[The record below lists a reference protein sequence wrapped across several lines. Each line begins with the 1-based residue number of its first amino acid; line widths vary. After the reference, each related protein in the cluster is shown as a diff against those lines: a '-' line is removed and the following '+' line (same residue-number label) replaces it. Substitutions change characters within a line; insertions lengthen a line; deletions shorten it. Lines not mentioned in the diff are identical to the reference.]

1 MKGIAFTFFVT
12 GVVAVVFG
20 MGWGLQMAA
29 SGDHAMA
36 GAHAHLN
43 LVGWA
48 SFALFG
54 LYYHVT
60 PRAAASVLARIHYA
74 VALAGLVVMVI
85 GIALTVRG
93 GSELAAVLGSL
104 LTAASMLIFLY
115 TVARNGLG
123 DAMRG

>member
-1 MKGIAFTFFVT
+1 MKGVAFTFFVT

-20 MGWGLQMAA
+20 MGWGLHMAA

-60 PRAAASVLARIHYA
+60 PKAAASVLARIHYA

-93 GSELAAVLGSL
+93 GSELPAVLGSL

-115 TVARNGLG
+115 TVAGNGLG
-123 DAMRG
+123 GEMRG

>member
-93 GSELAAVLGSL
+93 GSELAAVLGSV